1 MNKATHTA
9 RAAAALPSPPR
20 WPLLGHLPGLPSGRL
35 TQHFTALATRYPEGI
50 FEIDFAGHRM
60 PFVCSAALA
69 AEVLDER
76 RFRKTIGPPLS
87 SLRGLAGDGLFTAE
101 GDEPAWTLAHRI
113 LVPAFGQRAR
123 RAYHAPMVEVA
134 DQMLAHW
141 RASSGQWLDVADQMT
156 RLTLDTIALAGFDYR
171 FDSFGRAEPHPF
183 VAAMVRVLAEAMRRT
198 AQPRAARWWRW
209 AARQRMQ
216 RDIGYLHGVVD
227 EVIRQR
233 RAQPTAARDLLA
245 LMLDGQDAKT
255 GERLPDENIRYQVI
269 TFLIAG
275 HETTSG
281 LLSFAL
287 HALLAHPEVMARA
300 RAEAD
305 AVLAGRDMPDYEDL
319 DRLACI
325 EQVLEEALRLW
336 PTAPAFHVAPYE
348 DETLGGRWTV
358 PAGRRIT
365 VLLPALHR
373 DPAIWPEPERFDPER
388 FTPERR
394 ASIPPHAYRPFGN
407 GSRACI
413 GRQFAMMEAKIAL
426 AALLAHFDIE
436 AEPGYRLRVVE
447 TLTLKPGG
455 FRARVRPRRHLCQRP
470 AAGHPVAALPA

>member
-1 MNKATHTA
+1 MN
-9 RAAAALPSPPR
+9 AAALPSPPR
-20 WPLLGHLPGLPSGRL
+20 WPLLGHLPTLPAGRL
-35 TQHFTALATRYPEGI
+35 TQHFTALAARYPEGI

-87 SLRGLAGDGLFTAE
+87 SLRPLAGDGLFTAE
-101 GDEPAWTLAHRI
+101 GDEPNWTLAHRI

-123 RAYHAPMVEVA
+123 RAYHGPMVAVA
-134 DQMLAHW
+134 GQMLDHW
-141 RASSGQWLDVADQMT
+141 RASRGQWLDVADQMT

-171 FDSFGRAEPHPF
+171 FDSFARTEPHPF
-183 VAAMVRVLAEAMRRT
+183 VAAMVRVLDEAMRRT

-209 AARQRMQ
+209 AARRRFQ
-216 RDIGYLHGVVD
+216 RDVAYLHGVVD

-233 RAQPTAARDLLA
+233 RAQPSAARDLLA
-245 LMLDGQDAKT
+245 LMLDGQDPKS
-255 GERLPDENIRYQVI
+255 GQRLSDENIRYQVI

-287 HALLAHPEVMARA
+287 HALLEHPPVLARA
-300 RAEAD
+300 RAEAE
-305 AVLAGRDMPDYEDL
+305 AVLAGRVAPDYEDL
-319 DRLACI
+319 DRLVYI
-325 EQVLEEALRLW
+325 EQVLEETLRLW

-348 DETLGGRWTV
+348 DTLLGGRWPV
-358 PAGRRIT
+358 PKDRRIT

-373 DPAIWPEPERFDPER
+373 DPAVWPDPGRFQPERFA
-388 FTPERR
+388 PERR
-394 ASIPPHAYRPFGN
+394 AAIAPHAYRPFGN

-413 GRQFAMMEAKIAL
+413 GRQFAMMEAKLAL
-426 AALLAHFDIE
+426 ALVLAHFDLE
-436 AEPGYRLRVVE
+436 AEPGYRLRVME

-455 FRARVRPRRHLCQRP
+455 FRVRVQPRR
-470 AAGHPVAALPA
+470 AG